1 LKDDG
6 DAPNLGEVT
15 LLPSATHEELAGEA
29 WRRLT
34 EVTFRQ
40 RRFFVTAAAT
50 FGLNP
55 GSLKALLELDPDNPA
70 PMRALAEAWHC
81 DASNVTWLVDQL
93 EARNLVER
101 RVSVTDRRVKTVVLT
116 DAGMALR
123 ASVEAHLH
131 QAPEDLLSLDDADLA
146 LLVKV
151 LSKISK

>member
-1 LKDDG
+1 MTPVP
-6 DAPNLGEVT
+6 AN
-15 LLPSATHEELAGEA
+15 HQELAGEV

-40 RRFFVTAAAT
+40 RRFFVLAAAN

-55 GSLKALLELDPDNPA
+55 GALKALLELDADNPV

-93 EARNLVER
+93 ESRGLVER
-101 RVSVTDRRVKTVVLT
+101 QVSTVDRRVKTVVLT
-116 DAGMALR
+116 DAGLVLR
-123 ASVEAHLH
+123 ADVETHLH
-131 QAPEDLLSLDDADLA
+131 TAPEELLSLDDGDLA

-151 LSKISK
+151 LGKIAAPPPT